1 MVLIGKEVIMNK
13 IVHRMAIIV
22 ATLAVGG
29 AGVATD
35 ALAHAGRAG
44 AHFGHFGRTGGGH
57 FGVGAA
63 YQGYGDYRGWAMPYG
78 RYDGCS
84 AGDLGRSE
92 LDLNRRSR
100 IDAYMSE
107 CE

>member
-1 MVLIGKEVIMNK
+1 MCK
-13 IVHRMAIIV
+13 IVQRMAIIV
-22 ATLAVGG
+22 ATLAVVG

-35 ALAHAGRAG
+35 ALARAGRAG
-44 AHFGHFGRTGGGH
+44 GHFGHFGRTGGGH

-63 YQGYGDYRGWAMPYG
+63 YQRYGDYRGWAMPYG
-78 RYDGCS
+78 HYDGCC

-92 LDLNRRSR
+92 LDLGRRSR

-107 CE
+107 C